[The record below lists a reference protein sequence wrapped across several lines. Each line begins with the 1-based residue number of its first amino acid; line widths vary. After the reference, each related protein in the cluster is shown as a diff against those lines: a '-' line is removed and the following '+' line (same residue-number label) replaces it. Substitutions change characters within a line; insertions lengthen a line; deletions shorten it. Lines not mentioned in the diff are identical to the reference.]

1 MTPSPLPPLMTA
13 QEVADA
19 LRVKPSTVIR
29 LARELGGVKIGR
41 SWVFRQAD
49 VERYIER
56 KFGERA
62 A

>member
-1 MTPSPLPPLMTA
+1 MTPSPLPALLTA
-13 QEVADA
+13 REVADT

-29 LARELGGVKIGR
+29 LARELGGQKIGR
-41 SWVFRQAD
+41 AWVFRLQD

-56 KFGERA
+56 KFGRA